1 MALETAVARQAR
13 GAGSTLAAGKDRAGH
28 AEKAGGK
35 PRVIGDVEIDEPGH
49 GADIRSIS
57 KAGKLSRL
65 KGGGAMRMRTL
76 VLAFTLGVA
85 MGTAAVAEATHKG
98 YEMPPYTVELT
109 DGAREV
115 RDYGPHLLA
124 EVKVSGSRNT
134 AIQTGFR
141 LLAGYIFGG
150 NAAGEKIAM
159 TVPVAQT
166 PDGDDWTVSFMM
178 PARFTK
184 DSLPAPKSDAIRFVK
199 VPAARQVVQR
209 FSGIPTTAKLDALAA
224 ALKSW
229 AEAEGLT
236 ILAGPHFY
244 FYDAPM
250 TLPWNR
256 RNEVA
261 FTIR

>member
-1 MALETAVARQAR
+1 MRQ
-13 GAGSTLAAGKDRAGH
+13 
-28 AEKAGGK
+28 
-35 PRVIGDVEIDEPGH
+35 
-49 GADIRSIS
+49 
-57 KAGKLSRL
+57 
-65 KGGGAMRMRTL
+65 
-76 VLAFTLGVA
+76 VLAVLALGAAMAGVGVA
-85 MGTAAVAEATHKG
+85 GAEATHKG
-98 YEMPPYTVELT
+98 YEMPPYTVEAV
-109 DGAREV
+109 DGAREI
-115 RDYGPHLLA
+115 RAYGPHLRA
-124 EVKVSGSRNT
+124 EVRVTGSRQG

-166 PDGDDWTVSFMM
+166 PDPGAAGKVWTVSFMM

-184 DSLPAPKSDAIRFVK
+184 DTLPAPRTDAIRFVETG
-199 VPAARQVVQR
+199 ASRQVVER
-209 FSGIPTTAKLDALAA
+209 FSGLPATGDLAA
-224 ALKSW
+224 RSEGLRAW
-229 AEAEGLT
+229 AEGQGLT
-236 ILAGPHFY
+236 IIAGPHYY